1 LEFGNVEKIIR
12 ALLDEPQGLDVAEKQ
27 RPLSGEEKL
36 RKDVVTMELEKTTP
50 LEKLCWRQNSKALW
64 LREGD
69 KTKFFHQTCNDPEK
83 NISYICAII
92 LKGLVNLEF
101 S

>member
-69 KTKFFHQTCNDPEK
+69 KKPSSSTR
-83 NISYICAII
+83 
-92 LKGLVNLEF
+92 LVMTQRKTLAT
-101 S
+101 SALSS